1 MVAGRDQP
9 GERLLANL
17 AFHHGGQATER
28 TLSDKAHEVLAFLRL
43 DHLTDEMAGNLS
55 GGQRK
60 LLSLGRVLMME
71 PRLILLDEPA
81 AGVNETLAQELFDHI
96 QVLNTQGITFL
107 VIEHN
112 MNLIM
117 RLSDELVVM
126 QDRKSTRLNS
136 SH

>member
-1 MVAGRDQP
+1 
-9 GERLLANL
+9 
-17 AFHHGGQATER
+17 
-28 TLSDKAHEVLAFLRL
+28 
-43 DHLTDEMAGNLS
+43 MAGNLS

-71 PRLILLDEPA
+71 PRMILLDEPA

-112 MNLIM
+112 MSLIM

-126 QDRKSTRLNS
+126 HNGRNLAQGLPAHIHTNKDVRDASLGARVFGRGE
-136 SH
+136 

>member
-1 MVAGRDQP
+1 
-9 GERLLANL
+9 
-17 AFHHGGQATER
+17 
-28 TLSDKAHEVLAFLRL
+28 
-43 DHLTDEMAGNLS
+43 
-55 GGQRK
+55 
-60 LLSLGRVLMME
+60 MME
-71 PRLILLDEPA
+71 PRLILRDEPA

-126 QDRKSTRLNS
+126 HNGRTLAQGLPADIQRNQDVLDAYLGGRVCAMMYSTSRTRLRATATCHTWLTSVRPWRARKNV
-136 SH
+136 